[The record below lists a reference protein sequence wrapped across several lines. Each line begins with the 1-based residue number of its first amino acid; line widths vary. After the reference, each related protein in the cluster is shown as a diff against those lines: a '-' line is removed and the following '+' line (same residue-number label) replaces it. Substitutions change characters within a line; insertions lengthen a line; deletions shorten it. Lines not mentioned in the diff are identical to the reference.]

1 MAASFVLKTNCRNSS
16 RISLLISRKLH
27 WCDTEVKCN
36 SINSLR
42 PSLLGQFQK
51 MAAFS
56 SKSSPSLDLSGI
68 FPPIVTPFEDNEE
81 ISHGKL
87 TENFSKWNDIPFR
100 GGRVFISMIAEKES
114 RFNYLS
120 INCSVSRS
128 LTTMEPR
135 PLLLVKYSK

>member
-1 MAASFVLKTNCRNSS
+1 
-16 RISLLISRKLH
+16 
-27 WCDTEVKCN
+27 
-36 SINSLR
+36 
-42 PSLLGQFQK
+42 